1 MFNEIA
7 LQLSTTVLQTHAK
20 YKEKMQ
26 QVILGNEEFVSIP
39 EINVPI
45 ILARIDSGA
54 ASSVLH
60 AFNIKVMNE
69 EGKKFITFCVH
80 PITNNRLVTIDC
92 KAKLAGWKYIRS
104 SNGMM
109 EKRPFIVTN
118 IKVGEVTCENVEI
131 TLTNRDYMGHR
142 MLIGRESLPQ
152 GTLVDL
158 NKPFVATSNLE
169 SAYQKISKDSFKPLK
184 IALLASNPDL
194 YSNIRIMQAGRE
206 LGHEMIF
213 LNIKNCYIDIQQKS
227 STIHCRDVDQT
238 KIAEIDAVIPRIKP
252 SLTFYGCALVRQFQT
267 IGKFCLND
275 ANGIANSRDKLKCL
289 QILASRCMPM
299 PATSFATSSKE
310 SKQLIDLV
318 GGAPLVIKLL
328 EGTQGKGVILVE
340 SNTSAESVISA
351 FKSAN
356 ANILVQEFISESKG
370 EDLRCFVVNYKVVG
384 SMLRSANSEHEFR
397 ANFHLGGSVKPAKI
411 TAAERKLAITA
422 AKLLGL
428 PVAGVDIIRS
438 KRGPMI
444 LEVNSSPGLEGIES
458 ASGKDIATE
467 MIHCLERHFYGKKTK
482 KKKK

>member
-1 MFNEIA
+1 
-7 LQLSTTVLQTHAK
+7 
-20 YKEKMQ
+20 MQ

-39 EINVPI
+39 EINIPI

-60 AFNIKVMNE
+60 AFNIKIVNE

-80 PITNNRLVTIDC
+80 PITNNRIVTIDC
-92 KAKLAGWKYIRS
+92 KSKLTGWKYIRS
-104 SNGMM
+104 SNGMI
-109 EKRPFIVTN
+109 EKRPFFITN
-118 IKVGEVTCENVEI
+118 IKVGEVVCENVEI

-158 NKPFVATSNLE
+158 NKTFVATKNLE
-169 SAYQKISKDSFKPLK
+169 SAYQKISKDSLKPLK
-184 IALLASNPDL
+184 IALLASNPNL
-194 YSNIRIMQAGRE
+194 YSNIRIMEAGKK

-227 STIHCRDVDQT
+227 STIHCRDVDQE

-275 ANGIANSRDKLKCL
+275 ANGIANSRDKLKSL

-299 PATSFATSSKE
+299 PSTGFATSSKE
-310 SKQLIDLV
+310 NKQLIDLV

-340 SNTSAESVISA
+340 SNISAESVISA
-351 FKSAN
+351 FKSAD

-370 EDLRCFVVNYKVVG
+370 QDLRCFVVDYKVVG
-384 SMLRSANSEHEFR
+384 SMLRSANSEQEFR
-397 ANFHLGGSVKPAKI
+397 ANFHLGGSVHPVKI
-411 TAAERKLAITA
+411 TSAEKKIAVTA

-444 LEVNSSPGLEGIES
+444 LEVNSSPGLEGIEN

-467 MIHCLERHFYGKKTK
+467 MIHCLERHFYGTKSKRKKQ
-482 KKKK
+482 